1 MTFDHWRLPLLHA
14 TEQAVFLTWR
24 LHGSPPPNRAFPGGA
39 LSSGQAFAAMDRL
52 LDQTRAGPFYLR
64 RPAMA
69 EMVVEANP
77 A

>member
-1 MTFDHWRLPLLHA
+1 MTFDHRRLPLLHA
-14 TEQAVFLTWR
+14 TEQASSL
-24 LHGSPPPNRAFPGGA
+24 GSPPPNRAFPGGA